1 MAWNEPGG
9 DKKDP
14 WGGGGGSGNQGP
26 PDLDEVVR
34 KLQEKLGGIFGGR
47 RGPRSVGGGDGSD
60 GGGSPGGPSGGGLGT
75 TGYKGIGIIAGL
87 AFVAWILSGIYIIEP
102 AERGVVMRFG
112 AYNDIT
118 QPGPHWHIPYPIE
131 WVEKVNVDE
140 VARFRHS
147 ASMLTRDENIVD
159 IELEVQSRIQD
170 PADYL
175 FQDVEPQKTLRDA
188 TETAVREVI
197 GKSDLDY
204 ILTEG
209 RGPIATR
216 VQELAQG
223 LVDQYKTG
231 LKVTNVNMLP
241 AKPPEQ
247 VKSAFDD
254 AIKAREDKERIENQ
268 AQAYANEVIP
278 VARGAAARE
287 VENARAYKA
296 RVISEATGESDR
308 FKALLSEYL
317 KAPVVTRQRLYLETV
332 EDVYRNNSKVM
343 LDVESGSNLTYLPLD
358 RILQQAGPKPAES
371 QYSPQTVQDL
381 APPPTAAAPPIRD
394 NDRSRRI
401 R

>member
-14 WGGGGGSGNQGP
+14 WSSGGGNQGP

-34 KLQEKLGGIFGGR
+34 KLQDKLGGILGGR
-47 RGPRSVGGGDGSD
+47 RQARGGDNGGGGGP
-60 GGGSPGGPSGGGLGT
+60 GGGGGG
-75 TGYKGIGIIAGL
+75 GIGKAGARGVGIIAGL
-87 AFVAWILSGIYIIEP
+87 AFLVWLLSGIYIIEP
-102 AERGVVMRFG
+102 AQRGVVMRFG
-112 AYNDIT
+112 AYEDIT
-118 QPGPHWHIPYPIE
+118 QPGPHWHIPYPVE

-140 VARFRHS
+140 VSRFRHS

-159 IELEVQSRIQD
+159 IELEIQSRIQD

-175 FQDVEPQKTLRDA
+175 FQDNAPQKTMRDA

-197 GKSDLDY
+197 GKSNLDF

-209 RGPIATR
+209 RGAIATR
-216 VQELAQG
+216 VQELAQS
-223 LVDQYKTG
+223 LIDQYKAG

-268 AQAYANEVIP
+268 AQAYANEVVP

-287 VENARAYKA
+287 VENAKAYKA
-296 RVISEATGESDR
+296 RVVSEATGESDR
-308 FKALLSEYL
+308 FEALLGEYR

-332 EDVYRNNSKVM
+332 EDVYRNNSKVL

-358 RILQQAGPKPAES
+358 RILQQGARSGRPEQGYQPA
-371 QYSPQTVQDL
+371 QDPEVP
-381 APPPTAAAPPIRD
+381 APDANRPPLRET
-394 NDRSRRI
+394 DRSRRI

>member
-9 DKKDP
+9 NQKDP
-14 WGGGGGSGNQGP
+14 WGGGSGNQGP

-34 KLQEKLGGIFGGR
+34 KLQDKLGGIFGGR
-47 RGPRSVGGGDGSD
+47 RPSRGDGDGS
-60 GGGSPGGPSGGGLGT
+60 GGGQPGGGGGGV
-75 TGYKGIGIIAGL
+75 GNKGIGILVGL
-87 AFVAWILSGIYIIEP
+87 AFVAWLLSGIYIIEP
-102 AERGVVMRFG
+102 AERGVVLRFG
-112 AYNDIT
+112 AYQEIT

-131 WVEKVNVDE
+131 RVEKVNVDE
-140 VARFRHS
+140 VSRFRHA
-147 ASMLTRDENIVD
+147 ASMLTSDENIVD

-175 FQDVEPQKTLRDA
+175 FQVKQPPETMRDA

-197 GKSDLDY
+197 GQSRLDF

-209 RGPIATR
+209 RGAIATR
-216 VQELAQG
+216 VQELTQE
-223 LVDQYKTG
+223 LLDQYKTG
-231 LKVTNVNMLP
+231 LKITNVNMLP

-287 VENARAYKA
+287 IENARAYRA
-296 RVISEATGESDR
+296 RVVAESTGESDR
-308 FKALLSEYL
+308 FLALLGQYQ
-317 KAPVVTRQRLYLETV
+317 KAPEVTRQRLYLEAV
-332 EDVYRNNSKVM
+332 EDIYGNTSKVL
-343 LDVESGSNLTYLPLD
+343 LDVESGNNLTYLPLD
-358 RILQQAGPKPAES
+358 RILQKGTAPGRFDSDQPSVLEQAPAT
-371 QYSPQTVQDL
+371 SPPNL
-381 APPPTAAAPPIRD
+381 NMPREI
-394 NDRSRRI
+394 DRSRRT